1 MRKRRHEDAY
11 KVYMSEAIKNI
22 NRILAE
28 NMTGRYM
35 TMSYADVIEP
45 KPKPKET
52 AEQIIDRIRNGLK
65 RLH

>member
-1 MRKRRHEDAY
+1 
-11 KVYMSEAIKNI
+11 MSEAIKNI

-45 KPKPKET
+45 RPEPKET